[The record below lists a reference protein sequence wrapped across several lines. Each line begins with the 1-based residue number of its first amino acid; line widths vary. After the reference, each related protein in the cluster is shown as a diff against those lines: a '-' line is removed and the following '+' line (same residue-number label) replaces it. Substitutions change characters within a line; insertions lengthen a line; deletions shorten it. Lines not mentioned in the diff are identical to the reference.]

1 MGCADWLVAVTVAAP
16 SYGGMTNPVTDP
28 APGRDIAILIEIMRR
43 LRDECPWDR
52 AQTFDTIAPYTIE
65 EAYEVASA
73 IQEGDLKALPG
84 ELGDLLFQVVFHA
97 RMAEEAGLFDFGDV
111 VEAVTAKMI
120 RRHPHVFGD
129 ETAKADAAAQKDF
142 WEKLKQDER
151 NAGGHTSILDGVASA
166 LPALMCAEK
175 LQRRASSIGFD
186 WNNAHLVV
194 DKIAEEAREIVEA
207 RTQAEREEEVGDLLF
222 VVANLARHLK
232 VDPEAALR
240 AANAKFTR
248 RFHHIEAGL
257 AARGV
262 QPGQASLEEMEAL
275 WQDAKRL
282 EKANTKAED

>member
-1 MGCADWLVAVTVAAP
+1 
-16 SYGGMTNPVTDP
+16 MTNPE
-28 APGRDIAILIEIMRR
+28 PGREITILLEIMRR
-43 LRDECPWDR
+43 LRAECPWDK
-52 AQTFDTIAPYTIE
+52 AQTFKTVAPYTIE

-73 IQEGDLKALPG
+73 IHDGDLKALPE

-97 RMAEEAGLFDFGDV
+97 RIAEEAGLFDFGDV

-129 ETAKADAAAQKDF
+129 ERAKKDAAEQKNF

-151 NAGGHTSILDGVASA
+151 AASGHTSILDDVASA
-166 LPALMCAEK
+166 LPALMRAEK
-175 LQRRASSIGFD
+175 LQRRASSVGFD

-194 DKIAEEAREIVEA
+194 EKIAEEAREVA
-207 RTQAEREEEVGDLLF
+207 AAGTQAEREEEVGDLLF

-232 VDPEAALR
+232 VDPEVALR
-240 AANAKFTR
+240 AANEKFTR

-262 QPGQASLEEMEAL
+262 KPGAASLEEMEAL
-275 WQDAKRL
+275 WQDAKAV
-282 EKANTKAED
+282 EKAKPRTEDRSQTP

>member
-1 MGCADWLVAVTVAAP
+1 
-16 SYGGMTNPVTDP
+16 MTNPVTDP

-43 LRDECPWDR
+43 LRVECPWDR
-52 AQTFDTIAPYTIE
+52 VQTFDTIAPYTIE

-73 IQEGDLKALPG
+73 IQDGYLKALPG

-97 RMAEEAGLFDFGDV
+97 RIAEEDGLFDFGDV
-111 VEAVTAKMI
+111 VEAVIAKMI

-129 ETAKADAAAQKDF
+129 ERAKANAAEQKDF

-151 NAGGHTSILDGVASA
+151 AASGHTSILDDVACA
-166 LPALMCAEK
+166 LPALMRAEK
-175 LQRRASSIGFD
+175 LQRRASSVGFD

-194 DKIAEEAREIVEA
+194 EKIAEEAREVAEA
-207 RTQAEREEEVGDLLF
+207 GTQAEREEEVGDLLF
-222 VVANLARHLK
+222 AVANLARHLK

-262 QPGQASLEEMEAL
+262 KPGTASLEEMEAL
-275 WQDAKRL
+275 WQDAKAA
-282 EKANTKAED
+282 EKT